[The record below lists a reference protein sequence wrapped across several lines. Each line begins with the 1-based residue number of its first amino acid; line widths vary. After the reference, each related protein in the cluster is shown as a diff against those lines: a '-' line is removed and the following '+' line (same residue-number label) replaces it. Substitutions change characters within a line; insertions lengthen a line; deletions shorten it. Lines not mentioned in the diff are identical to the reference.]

1 MQLMHAPLSVLVAED
16 DDTVRELVAEMLT
29 HLGHSPRC
37 VAHGQAALEACLA
50 AAPGFDLVL
59 MDLDMPVMDGP
70 TAIRHIREDARTR
83 ALPIMVVSANP
94 PDPATAALTNG
105 RLAKPFGMR
114 ALREALAAL
123 PIQG

>member
-29 HLGHSPRC
+29 HLGHRPRC

-94 PDPATAALTNG
+94 PDPETAALTNG

-123 PIQG
+123 PIQA